1 MSEQI
6 TTPEEI
12 IEETNASPID
22 NVTPEE
28 IIGNVATEALAVEE
42 PLAEEASVEEE
53 PVKSASA
60 FPLCET
66 KEEVIARLKILAEQ
80 SEEAERSELESLKQI
95 FYKIQKAEQEVA
107 RKEFIEANGEEAEY
121 KPEVSPLETEYKALM
136 QILREKRAEAAAQ
149 LEGLREENLQKKLAI
164 IDQIKNMVESN
175 DDVNK
180 AYDNFKALQHQW
192 NEIKQVPQAKV
203 NELWK
208 SYQLY
213 VEQFY
218 DLIKINKEFRD
229 YDFKK
234 NLELKTKL
242 CEAAEKL
249 TEETDVV
256 SAFHQLQKMHQ
267 EYRVIG
273 PVAKELREDLWLR
286 FKEASTTINRRHQE
300 YFEKLK
306 AAEQENLDKK
316 TVICEIVEAFEYD
329 TLKNFTDWETKTQ
342 EVIALQAKWKTI
354 GFAPQK
360 MNMKV
365 FERFRAACDDF
376 FHHKAE
382 FFKEAKSRMTENLAK
397 KNALCEQAEALKES
411 TDWKETTDILMK
423 LQKDWKEIGPVQK
436 KFSEPVWRRFI
447 AACDYFF
454 EQKNKVTSVQRGAEQ
469 ENLAKKR
476 EIIARLEALDTDLEG
491 AEAVERIKAIVK
503 EFNEVGHVPFRE
515 KDKLYMKFRALV
527 DKEFERLH
535 VNANNR
541 RLNNF
546 RNQVSNRSNSRF
558 DSKESPLQRERR
570 DLMHQYDVLKNE
582 IQTYENNLGFL
593 SASSKSGNS
602 LVTDIKRKVE
612 KLKGDLNLVVQ
623 KIKVIDD
630 ANNVSS
636 EA

>member
-6 TTPEEI
+6 TTPEGI
-12 IEETNASPID
+12 IEETNVTPID
-22 NVTPEE
+22 NVAPEE

-53 PVKSASA
+53 PVKSTSA

-66 KEEVIARLKILAEQ
+66 KEEVIARLKVLAEK
-80 SEEAERSELESLKQI
+80 SEEAERSELESLKQT
-95 FYKIQKAEQEVA
+95 FYKLQKAEQEVA

-121 KPEVSPLETEYKALM
+121 KPEISPLETEYKALM
-136 QILREKRAEAAAQ
+136 QALREKRAESAAQ
-149 LEGLREENLQKKLAI
+149 LEGLREENLQKKLSI
-164 IDQIKNMVESN
+164 IDQIKKMVESN

-180 AYDNFKALQHQW
+180 AYDDFKALQHQW
-192 NEIKQVPQAKV
+192 NDIKQVPQAKI

-300 YFEKLK
+300 HFEKLK
-306 AAEQENLDKK
+306 AGEQENLDKK
-316 TVICEIVEAFEYD
+316 TVICEIVEGFEYD
-329 TLKNFTDWETKTQ
+329 TLKNFTDWETKTK

-365 FERFRAACDDF
+365 FERFRAACDEF

-423 LQKDWKEIGPVQK
+423 LQKDWKELGPVQK
-436 KFSEPVWRRFI
+436 KYSEPVWRRFI

-476 EIIARLEALDTDLEG
+476 EIIAQLEVLDTELEG
-491 AEAVERIKAIVK
+491 GEAVERIKAIVK

-515 KDKLYMKFRALV
+515 KDKLYMKFRELV

-546 RNQVSNRSNSRF
+546 RNQVSNRSSSRF
-558 DSKESPLQRERR
+558 DTKESPLQRERR

-593 SASSKSGNS
+593 SSSSKSGNT
-602 LVTDIKRKVE
+602 LVTDIKRKID
-612 KLKGDLNLVVQ
+612 KLKGDLDLVIQ